1 MILTGIPIYFL
12 QTHLNVNL
20 QKSKKKQKSEEAS
33 GSASNLL
40 MEDDGSPEHAPIANG
55 LPQSPE
61 QGKTEQEK
69 VAVTALQARDLY
81 KIEAL
86 LEVLACII
94 G

>member
-1 MILTGIPIYFL
+1 
-12 QTHLNVNL
+12 
-20 QKSKKKQKSEEAS
+20 
-33 GSASNLL
+33 

-86 LEVLACII
+86 PEVLAYVI